1 MKEPVFQNFYKPKL
15 TVFLAA
21 LVLAGCSNLAP
32 PVTEGGSSL
41 PTAWQAPTVGA
52 AVSQDWWRSFGSD
65 ELTGFISQAQQQ
77 SLDVAAAVARV
88 NQAEA
93 SARMAGAALW
103 PEVTGSVNASRSGL
117 LGGNASL
124 DAPAY
129 TTGLLAKYEVDF
141 WGRNRL
147 QSDSARATMRA
158 SQFDHAT
165 VQLTVTASVA
175 STWLQTVGL
184 QQRVDIAAG
193 NLANAERLLAVVT
206 ARQRA
211 GAATS
216 LDLAQQ
222 RGEVAAL
229 RRALAALQQQ
239 GQSSRITLGLL
250 LGQAAPAAVQLRE
263 LATLQSPVI
272 GAGLPA
278 DLLARRPDIAR
289 AEAQLAAAAA
299 NVGVARAAMLPSF
312 VLSAGVGTGSERWS
326 RWLENPFYSLAAGL
340 TAPIFDAGRLAS
352 GRDLAQAQQQELLA
366 NYQAAVYAAAGDV
379 EAALNALAGAD
390 AQAKAQTEELMQA
403 QRAFM
408 LAESRYRAGAETL
421 LVLLVTQRT
430 LYAAQDAAAQLQQA
444 RLTANVGLYRA
455 LGGGWQSTGA

>member
-1 MKEPVFQNFYKPKL
+1 MFQQLYKPAL
-15 TVFLAA
+15 TVLLSA
-21 LVLAGCSNLAP
+21 LVLAGCS
-32 PVTEGGSSL
+32 SL
-41 PTAWQAPTVGA
+41 PAAQTPAVAALPATWQEPTSGA
-52 AVSQDWWRSFGSD
+52 VISQDWWRSFGSD
-65 ELTGFISQAQQQ
+65 ELTGLITQAQTQ

-88 NQAEA
+88 QQAEA
-93 SARMAGAALW
+93 SARIAGASLW
-103 PEVTGSVNASRSGL
+103 PELTASVNASRSGL
-117 LGGNASL
+117 LGGKASL

-129 TTGLLAKYEVDF
+129 STGLGAKYEVDF

-147 QSDSARATMRA
+147 QSDSARATLRA
-158 SQFDHAT
+158 SVFDHAT

-184 QQRVDIAAG
+184 QQRADIAAG
-193 NLANAERLLAVVT
+193 NLANAQRLLAVVS

-211 GAATS
+211 GAATL

-222 RGEVAAL
+222 RGEVASL

-239 GQSSRITLGLL
+239 AQDSRITLGLL
-250 LGQAAPAAVQLRE
+250 LGQATPARVPARV
-263 LATLQSPVI
+263 LAGLQVPTI

-278 DLLARRPDIAR
+278 DLLTRRPDIAR

-312 VLSAGVGTGSERWS
+312 VLNAGVGTGSERWS

-352 GRDLAQAQQQELLA
+352 GRDLALAQQQELLA
-366 NYQAAVYAAAGDV
+366 QYQAAIHAAAGDV
-379 EAALNALAGAD
+379 ETALNAVAGVD
-390 AQAKAQTEELMQA
+390 AQALAQAEELAQA
-403 QRAFM
+403 QRAFT

-421 LVLLVTQRT
+421 LVLLVTQRS
-430 LYAAQDAAAQLQQA
+430 LYAAEDAAAQLQQA
-444 RLTANVGLYRA
+444 KLLAKVALFRA
-455 LGGGWQSTGA
+455 LGGGWTNAAS

>member
-1 MKEPVFQNFYKPKL
+1 MKVPVFQPLYKPTW
-15 TVFLAA
+15 TVLFSAF
-21 LVLAGCSNLAP
+21 VLAGCS
-32 PVTEGGSSL
+32 SL
-41 PTAWQAPTVGA
+41 PTAQTPPAASLPETWQAPTTGA

-65 ELTGFISQAQQQ
+65 ELTGLISQAQQQ

-88 NQAEA
+88 QQAEA
-93 SARMAGAALW
+93 SARMAGASLW

-147 QSDSARATMRA
+147 QSDSAVATLRA
-158 SQFDHAT
+158 SRFDHAT
-165 VQLTVTASVA
+165 VQLTVAASVA
-175 STWLQTVGL
+175 SSWLQTVGA
-184 QQRVDIAAG
+184 QQRADIAAG
-193 NLANAERLLAVVT
+193 NLANAERLLAVVA

-222 RGEVAAL
+222 RGEVASL
-229 RRALAALQQQ
+229 RRAFAALQQQ
-239 GQSSRITLGLL
+239 AQSSRITLGLL

-263 LATLQSPVI
+263 LAVLQSPTI

-278 DLLARRPDIAR
+278 DLLTRRPDIAR

-352 GRDLAQAQQQELLA
+352 GRDLALAQQQELLA
-366 NYQAAVYAAAGDV
+366 NYQSTIHAAAGDV
-379 EAALNALAGAD
+379 ETALNAIAGAD
-390 AQAKAQTEELMQA
+390 AQAAAQAEELAQA
-403 QRAFM
+403 QRAFT

-444 RLTANVGLYRA
+444 RLTANVALYRA
-455 LGGGWQSTGA
+455 LGGGWQPAAA

>member
-1 MKEPVFQNFYKPKL
+1 MKESVFQRLNKPAL
-15 TVFLAA
+15 TVLWSA
-21 LVLAGCSNLAP
+21 LVLAGCSNLNPAQTP
-32 PVTEGGSSL
+32 AATAL
-41 PTAWQAPTVGA
+41 PATWQAPTSGA
-52 AVSQDWWRSFGSD
+52 TVSQDWWRSFGSE
-65 ELTGFISQAQQQ
+65 ELTGLITEAQTQ

-93 SARMAGAALW
+93 SARMAGATLW

-129 TTGLLAKYEVDF
+129 TTGLVAKYEVDF

-147 QSDSARATMRA
+147 QNDSARATLRA
-158 SQFDHAT
+158 SVFDHAT

-184 QQRVDIAAG
+184 QQRADIAAE
-193 NLANAERLLAVVT
+193 NLANAERLLAVVN
-206 ARQRA
+206 ARHRA

-222 RGEVAAL
+222 RGEMASL

-239 GQSSRITLGLL
+239 AQDSRITLGLL
-250 LGQAAPAAVQLRE
+250 LGQAAPASVPARA
-263 LATLQSPVI
+263 LAALQAPTI

-278 DLLARRPDIAR
+278 DLLTRRPDIAR
-289 AEAQLAAAAA
+289 AEAQLEAAAA

-312 VLSAGVGTGSERWS
+312 VLNAGVGTGSERWN

-340 TAPIFDAGRLAS
+340 AAPIFDAGRLAS
-352 GRDLAQAQQQELLA
+352 GRDLALAQQQELLA
-366 NYQAAVYAAAGDV
+366 HYQTAINAAAGDV
-379 EAALNALAGAD
+379 ETALNAVAGAD
-390 AQAKAQTEELMQA
+390 AQALAQAEELAQA
-403 QRAFM
+403 QRAFT
-408 LAESRYRAGAETL
+408 LAESRYSAGAETL

-444 RLTANVGLYRA
+444 KLVANVALFRA
-455 LGGGWQSTGA
+455 LGGGWTNAAS